1 MCKRSGGELN
11 ALLRTTVAFTQ
22 MQGSKASNVI
32 PPSASLVSNIRLNP
46 EDTMESAVGRIG
58 RIVGNGRV
66 ELVKLRG
73 MGVRTAAEGVKGYYP
88 AFDPTPPRLI
98 SGIVTDRGVFSPYD
112 LHRYFEGGGTGEYEM
127 VI

>member
-1 MCKRSGGELN
+1 MIFANLWCFGPVLDTMCKRSGGELN

-46 EDTMESAVGRIG
+46 EDTMESAAARIG
-58 RIVGNGRV
+58 RTVKNGRV

-73 MGVRTAAEGVKGYYP
+73 MTVTAEKQRLSSRAARTGVV
-88 AFDPTPPRLI
+88 
-98 SGIVTDRGVFSPYD
+98 
-112 LHRYFEGGGTGEYEM
+112 M
-127 VI
+127 